1 MGRPK
6 GSRNRKTILREA
18 EQHVGSRYVD
28 QVLDSLYVIESSMK
42 HFFIRAEMA
51 KETGQKAEIV
61 DGYYERAAHLAALA
75 APYRHA
81 RLSAM
86 KLAGDPNN
94 PARFKD
100 DATTDEL
107 RAEMMKRIAAMADAG
122 IIDLTALPAPNGG
135 VGNRPPRG
143 ADPSGLNGD

>member
-1 MGRPK
+1 
-6 GSRNRKTILREA
+6 
-18 EQHVGSRYVD
+18 
-28 QVLDSLYVIESSMK
+28 MK

-61 DGYYERAAHLAALA
+61 DAYYERAAHLAALA

-94 PARFKD
+94 PVRFRD
-100 DATTDEL
+100 DAETM
-107 RAEMMKRIAAMADAG
+107 RRIAEMRDAG
-122 IIDLTALPAPNGG
+122 IIDLTALPPPNGG
-135 VGNRPPRG
+135 IGNRPPLG